1 MKAFWASHDMLKALL
16 DSINAQMNTL
26 KGFIAIAVATVAS
39 LDRSEEVK
47 PALDKARNVGLAAM
61 RTMVVAVGGGIS

>member
-1 MKAFWASHDMLKALL
+1 
-16 DSINAQMNTL
+16 
-26 KGFIAIAVATVAS
+26 VATVAS